1 MSNYPTVLDAIY
13 LVCYN
18 LLKLQNIFC
27 DLQPPMNQSRLALR
41 LNVGFLIGSSV
52 GTSRDFFF
60 DLPQTFIEPDL
71 YLNSLSGI
79 ARITRTAQG
88 LLAQVKMNASLHT
101 ECSRCLTE
109 LEQSLDINF
118 TELFAFSSRSV
129 SESGLILPEDGQLN
143 LAPLVREYTLLEI
156 PINPICRPDCQGLCP
171 ECGEV
176 LTDGHHHHEEN
187 SIDPRLALLKEL
199 LDNNLQD

>member
-1 MSNYPTVLDAIY
+1 
-13 LVCYN
+13 
-18 LLKLQNIFC
+18 
-27 DLQPPMNQSRLALR
+27 MNQSRLALR

-60 DLPQTFIEPDL
+60 DLPKTFIEPDL

-101 ECSRCLTE
+101 ECARCLTE
-109 LEQSLDINF
+109 LEQSLNIGF

-129 SESGLILPEDGQLN
+129 SESGLIMPEDGHLN
-143 LAPLVREYTLLEI
+143 LAPLVREYVLLEI

-171 ECGEV
+171 ECGEI
-176 LTDGHHHHEEN
+176 LTDGPHHHEDN
-187 SIDPRLALLKEL
+187 SIDPRLAQLKAL

>member
-1 MSNYPTVLDAIY
+1 
-13 LVCYN
+13 
-18 LLKLQNIFC
+18 
-27 DLQPPMNQSRLALR
+27 MNQSRLALR

-60 DLPQTFIEPDL
+60 DLPKTFIEPDL

-101 ECSRCLTE
+101 ECARCLTE
-109 LEQSLDINF
+109 LEQSLNINF
-118 TELFAFSSRSV
+118 TELYAFSSRSV
-129 SESGLILPEDGQLN
+129 SESGLIMPEDGHLN
-143 LAPLVREYTLLEI
+143 LAPLVREYVLLEI